1 MASTP
6 CSREVDVAVI
16 IATYNHAHF
25 LGDAL
30 RSVLCQTVPAAE
42 IVVVDDGS
50 LDDPASV
57 VAQYPP
63 ARIVRTENR
72 GLASA
77 RNTGLA
83 SISARLVIFLDADDV
98 LLPNAIKDGLAC
110 LDANPGAAFVCGGF
124 RLADQNLGP
133 REGRILPR
141 LGPLS
146 HNALLRGN
154 HIGMPATVLYD
165 RSMLEAAG
173 GFDASLRRCED
184 YEVYLRLTRDH
195 RIASH
200 DREVALYR
208 LHGSNMSL
216 DAAEMLTW
224 NNRVLERYRPDGSDP
239 AAMQAWRE
247 GMRGQTAAFANIV
260 WTDRGANSRPKWKQ
274 RSRMMAVAPWTT
286 TKAALRQAIVRWLPS
301 PLADVL
307 RAIRR
312 RALIAGTGK
321 IDFGDLAR
329 IKPVSEGFGFRRGTP
344 VDRFYIEGFLDR
356 HRADIKG
363 RVLEIA
369 DDDYSRR
376 FGSGIVQQDILNVT
390 EVPGTTIVG
399 DIAADGVLPPDSFDC
414 IILTQTLQ
422 YLYEAPRAVSRI
434 HNALKPGGIALA
446 TVPAISPVDRND
458 WEWYWL
464 FTERSARR
472 MFEDA
477 FGHGN
482 VEVEV
487 FGNAFAAT
495 CFIQGVAQEDVGR
508 QWLQPKDPSFP
519 VNITIRARRNA

>member
-1 MASTP
+1 
-6 CSREVDVAVI
+6 
-16 IATYNHAHF
+16 
-25 LGDAL
+25 
-30 RSVLCQTVPAAE
+30 
-42 IVVVDDGS
+42 
-50 LDDPASV
+50 
-57 VAQYPP
+57 
-63 ARIVRTENR
+63 
-72 GLASA
+72 
-77 RNTGLA
+77 
-83 SISARLVIFLDADDV
+83 
-98 LLPNAIKDGLAC
+98 
-110 LDANPGAAFVCGGF
+110 
-124 RLADQNLGP
+124 
-133 REGRILPR
+133 
-141 LGPLS
+141 
-146 HNALLRGN
+146 
-154 HIGMPATVLYD
+154 
-165 RSMLEAAG
+165 
-173 GFDASLRRCED
+173 
-184 YEVYLRLTRDH
+184 
-195 RIASH
+195 
-200 DREVALYR
+200 
-208 LHGSNMSL
+208 
-216 DAAEMLTW
+216 
-224 NNRVLERYRPDGSDP
+224 
-239 AAMQAWRE
+239 
-247 GMRGQTAAFANIV
+247 
-260 WTDRGANSRPKWKQ
+260 
-274 RSRMMAVAPWTT
+274 MAVAPWTT

-446 TVPAISPVDRND
+446 TVPAISPVDHND